1 MLVLAKPMLVA
12 RLLASD
18 FPSENPRTQTRNFPY
33 TNTLC
38 AIWLRYQDLVYLS
51 KNIVKMGKNTSIS
64 LGNHFEDFIREEV
77 NSGRYGSV
85 SEVIRSALR
94 LLEREEKKERELI
107 KALEVGENSGFV
119 ENFDPKQH
127 LKELHRKHL

>member
-1 MLVLAKPMLVA
+1 M
-12 RLLASD
+12 
-18 FPSENPRTQTRNFPY
+18 E
-33 TNTLC
+33 
-38 AIWLRYQDLVYLS
+38 
-51 KNIVKMGKNTSIS
+51 KNTSIS
-64 LGNHFEDFIREEV
+64 LGNHFEKFIREEV

-107 KALEVGENSGFV
+107 KALEVGEDSGFV
-119 ENFDPKQH
+119 EHFHPKQH